1 MQRAWFSV
9 FVYEHWEEM
18 QFFVDTNFDESV
30 NYVCVAD
37 NDDIDEW
44 FLMIMRVQFE
54 LNSDMCKNDIEQVD
68 SIKMTKK

>member
-30 NYVCVAD
+30 NYVCFAD